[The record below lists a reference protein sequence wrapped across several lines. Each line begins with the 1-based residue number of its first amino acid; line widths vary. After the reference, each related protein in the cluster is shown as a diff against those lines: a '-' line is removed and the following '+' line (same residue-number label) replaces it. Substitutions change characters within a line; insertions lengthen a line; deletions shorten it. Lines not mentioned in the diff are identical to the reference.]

1 MPTHSVLISPLSS
14 ASDLN
19 IGINQLR
26 LLLALLNKL
35 HHRRHNTPSSLR
47 ISLALPLLRD
57 FGRGGDGGGGGG
69 CSAGDRFGCIQASAG
84 AASFF
89 PILGARAING
99 RFHCAESPPIR
110 RSVVINAAH
119 SPAFLRCYGRAG
131 RRHGPPQSAAIVL
144 LPAAKP
150 GLRPVAGECRNVLL
164 RGGGTE
170 AIVATKDIRVHITS
184 TRRGLRPSG
193 HGVNIMTTFLLAKA
207 TWYVASKSKILG
219 MHTVPTRHS
228 VLPVYQSTTPEKVQC
243 TSPVLSCRPTVHL
256 PYMIVLQIYQIPQPE
271 QGSNAFLNKG
281 HLSQS

>member
-1 MPTHSVLISPLSS
+1 MPTHSVLISPFSS

-47 ISLALPLLRD
+47 ISLTLPLLRD

-99 RFHCAESPPIR
+99 RFHCAESTPIR

-119 SPAFLRCYGRAG
+119 SPAFPRCYGRAG
-131 RRHGPPQSAAIVL
+131 RRHGPPQSAAILL
-144 LPAAKP
+144 LPAAKS

-170 AIVATKDIRVHITS
+170 AIMATKDIRVHITS
-184 TRRGLRPSG
+184 TRRGQRPSG
-193 HGVNIMTTFLLAKA
+193 HGVTSWQLFSAKA
-207 TWYVASKSKILG
+207 TWYVASKSKILRRYAYLPAQCATTYTSRAA
-219 MHTVPTRHS
+219 TVELLKRYSP
-228 VLPVYQSTTPEKVQC
+228 YGQS
-243 TSPVLSCRPTVHL
+243 
-256 PYMIVLQIYQIPQPE
+256 
-271 QGSNAFLNKG
+271 
-281 HLSQS
+281 